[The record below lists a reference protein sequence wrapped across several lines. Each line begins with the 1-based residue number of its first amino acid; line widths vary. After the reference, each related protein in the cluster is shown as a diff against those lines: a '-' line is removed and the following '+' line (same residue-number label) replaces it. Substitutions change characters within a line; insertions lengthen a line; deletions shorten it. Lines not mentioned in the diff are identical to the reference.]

1 MVRRASFG
9 WFDVEGSRRS
19 LGVTIGGAV
28 VISEAEGVLVKVVV
42 MEIDVW
48 ISDCVE
54 VMNGV
59 LVVVVGAERTVM

>member
-1 MVRRASFG
+1 
-9 WFDVEGSRRS
+9 
-19 LGVTIGGAV
+19 
-28 VISEAEGVLVKVVV
+28 

-59 LVVVVGAERTVM
+59 LMVAVGAERTVMQLRWRWKRSGEDECGCAARYVCDGAMV